1 MKPHRPSTT
10 NQDLFQTLMQ
20 FHREIAVPEMQLMI
34 DKQSEVMNAR
44 FYRVYTLFDG
54 LYSRF
59 DRLESEMTALKGGL
73 VRLEARLS
81 DVEARLTNVESRL
94 TNVEARL
101 TDVEF
106 RLTSVECRLTTVES
120 RLESV
125 ESRLSSVESE
135 LQFVKDEIGRFERW
149 RDAVE
154 ARFDASE
161 QNAARD
167 AKIAEINEQIETMNA
182 RIAALETRH

>member
-10 NQDLFQTLMQ
+10 NRDLFHTLMQ

-44 FYRVYTLFDG
+44 FDRVYTLFDG
-54 LYSRF
+54 FYSRF
-59 DRLESEMTALKGGL
+59 DRLESEMIALKGGL

-81 DVEARLTNVESRL
+81 DVEARLANVESRL

-101 TDVEF
+101 SD
-106 RLTSVECRLTTVES
+106 VES
-120 RLESV
+120 RLTSV

-161 QNAARD
+161 QNAARE

>member
-1 MKPHRPSTT
+1 MRSRRPSTT
-10 NQDLFQTLMQ
+10 NQDLFHTLMQ
-20 FHREIAVPEMQLMI
+20 FHRDIAVPEMQLMI

-44 FYRVYTLFDG
+44 FDRVYTLFDG

-59 DRLESEMTALKGGL
+59 DRLESEMIALKGGL

-101 TDVEF
+101 TDVES
-106 RLTSVECRLTTVES
+106 RLT
-120 RLESV
+120 SV
-125 ESRLSSVESE
+125 ESRLSGVESE